1 MVFIPEELLRI
12 ARICYQCG
20 ECTGSCPLRRVS
32 MFNPRD
38 ILYELATRGID
49 DDIMRWRW
57 QCLICEN
64 CYNVCPQ
71 GVDFPSLIM
80 ELRSNEHEPVS
91 EDLVAH
97 RVLSQIAYFMT
108 RFDKGVPV
116 DFKGETDDNSE
127 YGYFP
132 GCLDYLDLFMDVG
145 VNFHEIGDYA
155 LMLLNR
161 IGIKP
166 KLLDLKCCGH
176 DVLFQG
182 NLKVFQQLVSYNERK
197 IKELG
202 IKKLIVSC
210 AEGYL
215 MFRRYYKLE
224 GVEVIHIAEL
234 LSERLHFPDAE
245 RVHNHAIKVAYHD
258 PCALK
263 RYKLY
268 EEPRKAIK
276 NSGAKLVELAH
287 TRDSALCCGV
297 SGMMNCNDTA
307 KALRVLR
314 LAEAEA
320 KDVDILITTCP
331 KCLSHFN
338 CLKQEQEQGS
348 ESNYKFEIMD
358 LVVFLGRL
366 ARQELTEADK
376 NRR

>member
-1 MVFIPEELLRI
+1 
-12 ARICYQCG
+12 
-20 ECTGSCPLRRVS
+20 
-32 MFNPRD
+32 
-38 ILYELATRGID
+38 
-49 DDIMRWRW
+49 
-57 QCLICEN
+57 
-64 CYNVCPQ
+64 
-71 GVDFPSLIM
+71 
-80 ELRSNEHEPVS
+80 
-91 EDLVAH
+91 
-97 RVLSQIAYFMT
+97 
-108 RFDKGVPV
+108 
-116 DFKGETDDNSE
+116 
-127 YGYFP
+127 
-132 GCLDYLDLFMDVG
+132 
-145 VNFHEIGDYA
+145 
-155 LMLLNR
+155 
-161 IGIKP
+161 
-166 KLLDLKCCGH
+166 
-176 DVLFQG
+176 
-182 NLKVFQQLVSYNERK
+182 
-197 IKELG
+197 
-202 IKKLIVSC
+202 
-210 AEGYL
+210 

-338 CLKQEQEQGS
+338 CLKQEQEQEQGS